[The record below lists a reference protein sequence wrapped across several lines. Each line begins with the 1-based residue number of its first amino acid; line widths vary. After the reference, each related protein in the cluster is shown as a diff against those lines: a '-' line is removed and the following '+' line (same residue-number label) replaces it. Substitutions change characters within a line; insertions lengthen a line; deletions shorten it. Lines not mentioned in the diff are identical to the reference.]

1 MTPVY
6 TYRAGQKIVL
16 EKSST
21 KFVVRRLP
29 EELQEL
35 GIAEGEKVSSRSTI
49 VEVPEA
55 ELDKAMSK
63 VRESSVAHHLYFDQE
78 TGEEVLLTDRVLIT
92 FRENAGT
99 EGINALLDKYRLRI
113 LEKYDPLNFLVQLT
127 NDTGM
132 NPAKLVVALIEE
144 ETEWVEMADMD
155 LNFRVKKYGISIP
168 TDPFYQRQWHLHRHY
183 SHPEVDPRA
192 SSQCEDAWSYLG
204 NFGSPDVVIGIT
216 DDGCDLAHRDFN
228 GPGKFAGWGYFEG
241 STLWIGAN
249 PQKMYQSGSNHG
261 TSCAG
266 VAAAEADGVMT
277 VGAAPGCKLFP
288 IKWESDGPYL
298 LISDSKFL
306 EVLNRIGDKVDVL
319 SNSWGVSPRSFWSSA
334 VVNTIARLAKN
345 GGRRSKGIVFL
356 FAAGNENCPIKYNSA
371 VPIPYD
377 YNPDTGAV
385 RTSTVFS
392 NNLVGIEGVVF
403 VAALASNGQRSHYSN
418 YGPGIG
424 LTAPSN
430 NVHTYWFMDVPG
442 LSITTTSGNN
452 STTGYFGGT
461 SSATPLVAGIAAL
474 VISANPALSAL
485 EVVQILQ
492 RNASKDLNFKPYPRL
507 ANHPSWDV
515 SPVNPFHDGAFKP
528 GGFADGTWSPWFGFG
543 KADALAAVKAARG
556 KPEEPV
562 QEPEV
567 AIVAALVNPVGFDL
581 GKETVTVLNTGGSS
595 LNLENWVIEDEKGRR
610 DLLSAAWVQP
620 GASKTLLL
628 KEVKLP
634 NTGGKIRIKDPSG
647 KLKDEVSY
655 SKAQA
660 RKQGWVIEFSRD

>member
-1 MTPVY
+1 
-6 TYRAGQKIVL
+6 
-16 EKSST
+16 
-21 KFVVRRLP
+21 
-29 EELQEL
+29 
-35 GIAEGEKVSSRSTI
+35 
-49 VEVPEA
+49 
-55 ELDKAMSK
+55 
-63 VRESSVAHHLYFDQE
+63 
-78 TGEEVLLTDRVLIT
+78 
-92 FRENAGT
+92 
-99 EGINALLDKYRLRI
+99 
-113 LEKYDPLNFLVQLT
+113 
-127 NDTGM
+127 
-132 NPAKLVVALIEE
+132 
-144 ETEWVEMADMD
+144 
-155 LNFRVKKYGISIP
+155 
-168 TDPFYQRQWHLHRHY
+168 
-183 SHPEVDPRA
+183 
-192 SSQCEDAWSYLG
+192 
-204 NFGSPDVVIGIT
+204 
-216 DDGCDLAHRDFN
+216 
-228 GPGKFAGWGYFEG
+228 
-241 STLWIGAN
+241 
-249 PQKMYQSGSNHG
+249 
-261 TSCAG
+261 
-266 VAAAEADGVMT
+266 
-277 VGAAPGCKLFP
+277 
-288 IKWESDGPYL
+288 
-298 LISDSKFL
+298 
-306 EVLNRIGDKVDVL
+306 
-319 SNSWGVSPRSFWSSA
+319 
-334 VVNTIARLAKN
+334 
-345 GGRRSKGIVFL
+345 
-356 FAAGNENCPIKYNSA
+356 
-371 VPIPYD
+371 
-377 YNPDTGAV
+377 
-385 RTSTVFS
+385 
-392 NNLVGIEGVVF
+392 
-403 VAALASNGQRSHYSN
+403 
-418 YGPGIG
+418 
-424 LTAPSN
+424 
-430 NVHTYWFMDVPG
+430 MDVPG